1 MDYDNLTIEE
11 LFEEFKKQYYKLS
24 EIASDSLNTSN
35 ASVIHSDVMDTK
47 DLNSYADEVFMTSQQ
62 TDELI
67 KFKEIANSLDN
78 RLTPTKNGTS
88 FTENFII
95 EHNQFGFHKTDIKD
109 WDNFSAKA
117 PDDISGINDDI
128 DEANRLRREAEEEI
142 TGILDEIDE
151 ALDEEII
158 ENPDGSIT
166 RKGPG
171 YEYRENVPLE
181 EFAGITSNPYDY
193 KLPKAFDDI
202 AQSGPYQRAQIMLTS
217 VEKEILSGKFR
228 ELVLNQYD
236 MFYEFAKDLPAD
248 EQIALLEAQ
257 NNRVLMLQ
265 ERPAIN
271 SDRRDLFKIV
281 VTPDQD
287 LSLEELDL
295 INAQIQDDLENY
307 PKELQKTLDDYSA
320 SKIISDNDIADLGL
334 DEDDLADGD
343 AMTERFLDEGDEVDK
358 AARELDEL
366 ELARELGIV
375 EEGPMDT
382 SNLSDD
388 AKDKLDNLAD
398 DETKAQ
404 FYDMN
409 DIEEFANGNTRITPE
424 QARELQEMTG
434 IFQNKADEIANKLPL
449 ETVVRNKLSKKLS
462 EMTVRWTTFSGAGE
476 LLDIYETAV
485 LLFYGLVA
493 AKPELEKLATNYMID
508 MYNIMAEPYG
518 AKINRD
524 EYTPDWK
531 YINEQLENAE
541 RITPTDIIIKK
552 TGELIEGV
560 AETGMVTGFGYVP
573 TTADKLTKTIKSP
586 SPEEEKVEDPMYDRI
601 RRTFSGKF
609 TK

>member
-1 MDYDNLTIEE
+1 
-11 LFEEFKKQYYKLS
+11 
-24 EIASDSLNTSN
+24 
-35 ASVIHSDVMDTK
+35 
-47 DLNSYADEVFMTSQQ
+47 
-62 TDELI
+62 
-67 KFKEIANSLDN
+67 
-78 RLTPTKNGTS
+78 
-88 FTENFII
+88 
-95 EHNQFGFHKTDIKD
+95 
-109 WDNFSAKA
+109 
-117 PDDISGINDDI
+117 
-128 DEANRLRREAEEEI
+128 
-142 TGILDEIDE
+142 
-151 ALDEEII
+151 
-158 ENPDGSIT
+158 
-166 RKGPG
+166 
-171 YEYRENVPLE
+171 
-181 EFAGITSNPYDY
+181 
-193 KLPKAFDDI
+193 
-202 AQSGPYQRAQIMLTS
+202 
-217 VEKEILSGKFR
+217 
-228 ELVLNQYD
+228 